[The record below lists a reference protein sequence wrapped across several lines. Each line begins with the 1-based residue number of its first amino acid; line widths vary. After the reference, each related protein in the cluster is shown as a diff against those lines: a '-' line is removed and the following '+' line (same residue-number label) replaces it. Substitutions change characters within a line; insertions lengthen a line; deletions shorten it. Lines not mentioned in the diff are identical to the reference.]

1 MSDKTLLSINNVL
14 NFKRTKDLKVGFC
27 QIFPSFDW
35 GPGTGQK
42 QQQQRRRQ
50 ADLRSLVSSTR
61 VQCQPP
67 TPIITARHSVFCQN
81 CYSDR
86 LGQDEHL
93 DNSAKLV
100 QETIFFD

>member
-1 MSDKTLLSINNVL
+1 MYDKTLFSINKVL

-27 QIFPSFDW
+27 QIFLSFDW
-35 GPGTGQK
+35 GPSTG
-42 QQQQRRRQ
+42 QQQQGRRQ

-67 TPIITARHSVFCQN
+67 TPIITARDSVVCQN

-93 DNSAKLV
+93 DNLAN
-100 QETIFFD
+100 

>member
-1 MSDKTLLSINNVL
+1 MSDKTLLSVNKVL

-35 GPGTGQK
+35 GPGTE
-42 QQQQRRRQ
+42 QQQGRRQ

-67 TPIITARHSVFCQN
+67 TPIITARDSVVCQN

-86 LGQDEHL
+86 LEHL
-93 DNSAKLV
+93 DNLAN
-100 QETIFFD
+100 